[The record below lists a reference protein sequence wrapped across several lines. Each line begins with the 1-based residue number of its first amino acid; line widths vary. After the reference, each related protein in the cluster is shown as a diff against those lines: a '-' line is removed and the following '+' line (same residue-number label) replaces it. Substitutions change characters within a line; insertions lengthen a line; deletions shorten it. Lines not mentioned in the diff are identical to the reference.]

1 MLVKKSNGQITKG
14 NKIVKV
20 KVTHTKLQKEI

>member
-14 NKIVKV
+14 NKIEKV
-20 KVTHTKLQKEI
+20 KVTHKLQKEI